1 MGESCARGGETYRLS
16 ANLKNLNL
24 NYLKNVYLILLKYSI
39 MVIVNI
45 NKDTFS

>member
-24 NYLKNVYLILLKYSI
+24 NYLKNISLVLLKYSI

-45 NKDTFS
+45 KKGIFL